1 MNQMNRV
8 NSGNDF
14 GGDNS
19 TINIVVVIII
29 IIITK
34 MQPVATDV
42 ARSVVCVF
50 CTQGHC
56 AVTDETDRQQVWDAD
71 LCCVGQREHALD
83 GSKFPTKALYR
94 GSKKELCKKC

>member
-19 TINIVVVIII
+19 TINIVVVIIII

-56 AVTDETDRQQVWDAD
+56 AVTDEPID
-71 LCCVGQREHALD
+71 
-83 GSKFPTKALYR
+83 SKFGMPTCVVWAKGNMR
-94 GSKKELCKKC
+94 